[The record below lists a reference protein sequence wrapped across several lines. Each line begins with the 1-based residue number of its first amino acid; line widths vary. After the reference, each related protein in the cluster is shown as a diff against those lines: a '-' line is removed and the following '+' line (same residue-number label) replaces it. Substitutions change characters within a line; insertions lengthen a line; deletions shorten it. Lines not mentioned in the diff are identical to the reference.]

1 MDNII
6 TVALFLLGLGLIIKG
21 GDFLVDSAL
30 FIARRFGIPTIV
42 IGTSLV
48 SFLTTVPELTV
59 SISAINSNSQ
69 GIAVGNAIGSTICN
83 IGLILSLVLIVKEVV
98 VDRTMFRNK
107 SGIMLL
113 SLFVLII
120 ISYNGVIELL
130 EAIVLF
136 SIVILFFAFNIVS
149 QRKRSLDNDFFE
161 EEEETS
167 LKKEV
172 AILIVATVMV
182 FFGSRLLVSNGIIIA
197 RLLNVP
203 EVVIGLTMVAVGT
216 SLPELVTV
224 MSSVKKGESNLAI
237 GNVIGANILNIA
249 LIIPMVTFF
258 SGGTL
263 VLDRSDFTIFG
274 NQFTNAIQT
283 LIVDAPF
290 SFLLMIIMIVPF
302 VKNARSNKF
311 QGFLLLGLYT
321 FYLVALY
328 TMY

>member
-1 MDNII
+1 MGNII
-6 TVALFLLGLGLIIKG
+6 TIALFLLGLGLIIKG

-30 FIARRFGIPTIV
+30 FIARKFGIPTIV

-98 VDRTMFRNK
+98 VDKTMFRNK

-130 EAIVLF
+130 EAIILF
-136 SIVILFFAFNIVS
+136 SIVILFFAFNIIS
-149 QRKRSLDNDFFE
+149 QRKKTLDNDFF

-172 AILIVATVMV
+172 MTLIIATIMV
-182 FFGSRLLVSNGIIIA
+182 FIGSRLLVSNGIIIA

-237 GNVIGANILNIA
+237 GNIIGANILNIA

-263 VLDRSDFTIFG
+263 VLDRSDFVVFG
-274 NQFTNAIQT
+274 AKFTDAIQT

-290 SFLLMIIMIVPF
+290 SFLLMIIMIIPF

-311 QGFLLLGLYT
+311 QGLLLLGLYI